1 MVNRELYNQKL
12 IENLHDGVFFVNSDC
27 TIKFWNKAAEKI
39 TGISS
44 DEILETNCSDCLF
57 RLKDAQNH
65 SFVGNQI
72 PIFKA
77 IANGKAEENNAY
89 FIREDGRKV
98 HLYMRANPVIEPGGK
113 IIGGIQLFTD
123 LTGKPQESRLRE
135 LEKIAMLDHL
145 THLANRTYIEKE
157 FHSRIEE
164 MKRYSL
170 SFGVV
175 FIDIDFFKSIN
186 DTYGHDAG
194 DLVLKRVSDTFIK
207 NARPYDFFGRWGGEE
222 FIAIIRNVD
231 KETLIMVGERYRKLV
246 QSQEI
251 IIGDQNLFV
260 TVSMGATMM
269 NNSDNIS
276 TIIQRADKLMYQSK
290 KNGRNR
296 LTTDIE
302 LS

>member
-1 MVNRELYNQKL
+1 
-12 IENLHDGVFFVNSDC
+12 
-27 TIKFWNKAAEKI
+27 
-39 TGISS
+39 
-44 DEILETNCSDCLF
+44 
-57 RLKDAQNH
+57 
-65 SFVGNQI
+65 
-72 PIFKA
+72 
-77 IANGKAEENNAY
+77 
-89 FIREDGRKV
+89 
-98 HLYMRANPVIEPGGK
+98 
-113 IIGGIQLFTD
+113 
-123 LTGKPQESRLRE
+123 
-135 LEKIAMLDHL
+135 
-145 THLANRTYIEKE
+145 LANRTYIEKE

-164 MKRYSL
+164 MKRYNL

-194 DLVLKRVSDTFIK
+194 DLVLKRVSETFIK

-231 KETLIMVGERYRKLV
+231 KQTLIMVGERYRKLV
-246 QSQEI
+246 QAQEI
-251 IIGDQNLFV
+251 IIGDQKLYV